1 MMSQTSAEINADIN
15 PGYEE
20 VRIEKCL
27 DAELL
32 DGWEK
37 WSLKDV
43 IRTINIMKGKIS
55 NKKSGYGMVLKFFG
69 QIILNKILEAAGN
82 PTTPFN
88 LIKETV
94 SVVLESEVS
103 VGEKSVLDF
112 YKGFEE
118 NSRQHLC
125 NFFGA
130 LVKYGEKDVRYYDLI
145 YTMLTFQRP
154 FRESFP
160 LGFCMQ
166 CPEFAEQVL
175 AKLPPKMREKLERE
189 TTDVSTDGDIT
200 TYNLL
205 EGYSLWM

>member
-1 MMSQTSAEINADIN
+1 MNEENKNMMSQTSAKINADIN
-15 PGYEE
+15 PGYAEL
-20 VRIEKCL
+20 RIEKCL

-69 QIILNKILEAAGN
+69 QIILNKILDAADN

-88 LIKETV
+88 LIKKTV

-103 VGEKSVLDF
+103 VGEKRILDF

-125 NFFGA
+125 IFSVHWLNT
-130 LVKYGEKDVRYYDLI
+130 EKKTYV
-145 YTMLTFQRP
+145 
-154 FRESFP
+154 
-160 LGFCMQ
+160 
-166 CPEFAEQVL
+166 
-175 AKLPPKMREKLERE
+175 
-189 TTDVSTDGDIT
+189 IT
-200 TYNLL
+200 I
-205 EGYSLWM
+205 

>member
-15 PGYEE
+15 PGYAE

-55 NKKSGYGMVLKFFG
+55 SKKSGYGMVLKFFG

-82 PTTPFN
+82 PKTPFN

-103 VGEKSVLDF
+103 VGEKS
-112 YKGFEE
+112 
-118 NSRQHLC
+118 
-125 NFFGA
+125 
-130 LVKYGEKDVRYYDLI
+130 VRYYDLI

>member
-1 MMSQTSAEINADIN
+1 
-15 PGYEE
+15 
-20 VRIEKCL
+20 
-27 DAELL
+27 
-32 DGWEK
+32 
-37 WSLKDV
+37 
-43 IRTINIMKGKIS
+43 MKGKIS
-55 NKKSGYGMVLKFFG
+55 NEKSEKRMLLKFFG
-69 QIILNKILEAAGN
+69 QIVLNKILESASN
-82 PTTPFN
+82 SKNSFN

-94 SVVLESEVS
+94 SVVLKTKVS
-103 VGEKSVLDF
+103 VGKQGILEF
-112 YKGFEE
+112 YKGFKED
-118 NSRQHLC
+118 SRQHLC

-130 LVKYGEKDVRYYDLI
+130 LVEYGEKDVRYYDLI